1 MQQVKLPN
9 HEDYPRI
16 RSVEASHIAD
26 LIRIADETN
35 LSTWTAQNYLDE
47 LQISEAIMLRLE
59 SETNETIGFIVGRIV
74 QGGTVETEMDT
85 EIYNI
90 AVVENEQEK
99 GFGQQLFAA
108 FTAKCREIGACNIWL
123 EVRASNLKAISFY
136 ERNGFEQVQSRN
148 NFYENPREHAL
159 LMKLVLKNN
168 TA

>member
-1 MQQVKLPN
+1 
-9 HEDYPRI
+9 
-16 RSVEASHIAD
+16 
-26 LIRIADETN
+26 
-35 LSTWTAQNYLDE
+35 
-47 LQISEAIMLRLE
+47 
-59 SETNETIGFIVGRIV
+59 
-74 QGGTVETEMDT
+74 MDT

-90 AVVENEQEK
+90 AVIENEQEK

-108 FTAKCREIGACNIWL
+108 FTARCQDIGACNIWL
-123 EVRASNLKAISFY
+123 EVRASNQKAISFY

>member
-1 MQQVKLPN
+1 MQLSDTDNK
-9 HEDYPRI
+9 EDYPRI
-16 RSVEASHIAD
+16 RPVEASHIAD
-26 LIRIADETN
+26 LIRISDDTN
-35 LSTWTAQNYLDE
+35 LSMWTAQNYLDE
-47 LQISEAIMLRLE
+47 LQIPEAIMLRLE

-74 QGGTVETEMDT
+74 QGGTVEIQMDT

-90 AVVENEQEK
+90 AVIENEQEK

-108 FTAKCREIGACNIWL
+108 FTARCRDIGACNIWL
-123 EVRASNLKAISFY
+123 EVRASNQKAISFY